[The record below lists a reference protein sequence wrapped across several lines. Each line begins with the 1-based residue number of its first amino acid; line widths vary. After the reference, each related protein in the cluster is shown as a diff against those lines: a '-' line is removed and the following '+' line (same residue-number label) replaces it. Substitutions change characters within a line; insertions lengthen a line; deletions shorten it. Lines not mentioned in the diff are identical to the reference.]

1 MENEKE
7 IAIAEDFRA
16 ICRDI
21 ASTGRWLDRVRKQ
34 PGTPTYLF
42 LENVQSELMRHLSNV
57 NSLLGVLDNKTL

>member
-1 MENEKE
+1 MENENE
-7 IAIAEDFRA
+7 IAIAEDFRT

-34 PGTPTYLF
+34 PGTPSYLF